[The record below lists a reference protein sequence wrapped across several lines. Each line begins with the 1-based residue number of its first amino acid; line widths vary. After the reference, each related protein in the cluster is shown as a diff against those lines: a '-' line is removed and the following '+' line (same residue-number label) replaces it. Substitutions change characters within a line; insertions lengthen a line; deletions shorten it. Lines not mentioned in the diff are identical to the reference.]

1 MPDQKDNPPRDPRL
15 RHEDP
20 SGAAALMRLVHD
32 RHSGA
37 LRSFAMRL
45 TGGNASKAEDVVQ
58 ETMLRAWRHLD
69 ALDEARGSQ
78 RTWLFTVARRIA
90 IDEWR
95 SRPERIEYP
104 TDVVPELIAEDTI
117 DRAVQ
122 RWTVTAALNRL
133 SREHR
138 SALHACYFHG
148 RSVREA
154 AREFGVPEGT
164 VKSRLYYGLR
174 AMRVV
179 LEGGELVTS
188 TNSPTSALPSAV
200 ASAAI
205 RAGATRPRRH
215 GQLSSRSPGPRRTP
229 PAPGSC

>member
-1 MPDQKDNPPRDPRL
+1 VPDQKDNPPRDPRL
-15 RHEDP
+15 CHEDP

-95 SRPERIEYP
+95 SRPERLEYP
-104 TDVVPELIAEDTI
+104 TDVVPDLAAEDTI

-122 RWTVTAALNRL
+122 CWTVTAALNRL

-188 TNSPTSALPSAV
+188 TNSPTSAPPSAV

-205 RAGATRPRRH
+205 RAGAARPRRH
-215 GQLSSRSPGPRRTP
+215 GQLSSRSRGPQRTP

>member
-1 MPDQKDNPPRDPRL
+1 VPDQKDNPPRDPRL

-20 SGAAALMRLVHD
+20 SEAAALMRLVHD

-45 TGGNASKAEDVVQ
+45 TGNASKAEDVVQ

-95 SRPERIEYP
+95 SRPERVEYP

-122 RWTVTAALNRL
+122 CWTVTAALNRL

-174 AMRVV
+174 AMRVA
-179 LEGGELVTS
+179 LESSGELVTS
-188 TNSPTSALPSAV
+188 SNSPSDHSPADV
-200 ASAAI
+200 ASAVI
-205 RAGATRPRRH
+205 RAGAARPRRH
-215 GQLSSRSPGPRRTP
+215 GQLSSRSRGPQRNP

>member
-1 MPDQKDNPPRDPRL
+1 
-15 RHEDP
+15 
-20 SGAAALMRLVHD
+20 
-32 RHSGA
+32 
-37 LRSFAMRL
+37 MRL

-122 RWTVTAALNRL
+122 CWTVTAALNRL

-188 TNSPTSALPSAV
+188 TNSPTSAPLSTVSSAV
-200 ASAAI
+200 V
-205 RAGATRPRRH
+205 RAGAARPRRH
-215 GQLSSRSPGPRRTP
+215 GPLSSRSHGPQRTP